1 MLQLTYLL
9 SLWKIRKA
17 LPHCPWLQGPVPVLY
32 GLYLYLNLQIH
43 LEKQLITLRF
53 NLTETIIKKQAIA
66 CLWNQWEPFNYL
78 SNLQCILVCTLSLRK
93 NNAESAGVTMMAYFP
108 AERLF
113 IQKEKGDLVCMRH
126 WGPCSAVIRW
136 KQKCSKWTWTNEP
149 KWSCIINPEG
159 ESHAL
164 KRKWVWMLVD
174 RPRSAVTRQGAAV
187 RMWVEELASLRD
199 NSEKEDETT
208 SSSFSSP
215 PPPLPPP
222 PPHPLSTLH
231 SHSGR

>member
-1 MLQLTYLL
+1 M
-9 SLWKIRKA
+9 S
-17 LPHCPWLQGPVPVLY
+17 
-32 GLYLYLNLQIH
+32 
-43 LEKQLITLRF
+43 
-53 NLTETIIKKQAIA
+53 
-66 CLWNQWEPFNYL
+66 
-78 SNLQCILVCTLSLRK
+78 SLRK

-108 AERLF
+108 AELPF
-113 IQKEKGDLVCMRH
+113 VQKKKGDPVCMRH
-126 WGPCSAVIRW
+126 WGPSSAQIRW
-136 KQKCSKWTWTNEP
+136 KQKCIKWTCTNEP

-164 KRKWVWMLVD
+164 KRKWAWMLLD

-199 NSEKEDETT
+199 NSEKEAETT